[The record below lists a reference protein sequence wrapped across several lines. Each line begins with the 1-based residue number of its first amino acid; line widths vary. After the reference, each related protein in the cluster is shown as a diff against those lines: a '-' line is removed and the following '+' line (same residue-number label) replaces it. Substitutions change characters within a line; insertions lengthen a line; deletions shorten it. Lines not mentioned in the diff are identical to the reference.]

1 MRAKPESVG
10 DHFSRSEIKKVK
22 RYWFYPKTSTFAA
35 VNERGCPIRAEIIP
49 YEPDPDSAGGGIGF
63 QILRCTP
70 FSLWFNSKSIM
81 KKVFFLSF
89 ILLAGLTVKAS
100 VENFDAQVDSLRLE
114 QLNEVVIDGVRAHE
128 NEPFATTNINRGE
141 LESYSKNGR
150 ELPFLFSRTPGVIS
164 WSENGTGIGTT
175 YMRIRGAAD
184 SRINVT
190 LDGVPLNS
198 PEDQCVFWANMN
210 SYASLLGGAQIQ
222 RGLGT
227 STVGDGAFGGSVALT
242 SKLPNPNKSAEL
254 TASYGSFNTL
264 RLGGAFSTGAILN
277 SIIIDGAFN
286 MTQTDGFMHGTKSK
300 AGSYYG
306 GLMWTPGNNVL
317 VRYRNIGNFENTG
330 QAWNGATAGNDD
342 SSLMDGM
349 YLGNTGIKEYKDM
362 YNVGLGQYNS
372 LYEYLDYD
380 ADNWVFVQDADGNY
394 VTHRYQMK
402 DGSYWDRT
410 TDNFWQDHN
419 ILSVAWNVNDA
430 FSTSLTA
437 HYTYGYGYYE
447 EFRYKNKVSKY
458 GLSNSLNED
467 WDPVWTSADGQTTV
481 KKTDFVRKK
490 GLEQHTYGVIWNN
503 IYRKGNLDMHGGIS
517 FQQFKGNHFGRLTY
531 VMDDV
536 LNSYVI
542 ESGKDNYYDSD
553 ATKNDLSA
561 YIKAGYDITG
571 RLHAFTD
578 IQLRNVIYKTD
589 GYNDRYYVNADG
601 TCSKHNL
608 DINHNYLFLNAKAG
622 LTWSMKGHR
631 LHALIATAGRE
642 PERNNFTDNGTYPAP
657 EPEHM
662 FDYEVGYEYGG
673 RIWNAGV
680 NLYYMDYKNQFVQTG
695 MKSDIGENLTTN
707 IKSSYRTG
715 IELTAAVSPLPWLEF
730 EGNAALSENC
740 LNDFDEV
747 IEDWRDKYG
756 DDPVKNADAMQKYGI
771 DGNGDELRT
780 IPHKGKT
787 ALAFSPSVI
796 LNGFVNL
803 RFGNFKAT
811 WHTGYVSRQYLD
823 NSENN
828 DRSLPAY
835 SLSDLS
841 FSYTLPMK
849 KAFNSITIGADF
861 NNVLN
866 ARVATSGWV
875 YSAVDEKDGFT
886 PDNRYYQIGFIP
898 AAPFSAL
905 AHVTLKF

>member
-1 MRAKPESVG
+1 M
-10 DHFSRSEIKKVK
+10 
-22 RYWFYPKTSTFAA
+22 T
-35 VNERGCPIRAEIIP
+35 
-49 YEPDPDSAGGGIGF
+49 
-63 QILRCTP
+63 
-70 FSLWFNSKSIM
+70 
-81 KKVFFLSF
+81 
-89 ILLAGLTVKAS
+89 GLTAKAGNETSGADS
-100 VENFDAQVDSLRLE
+100 VRLM

-128 NEPFATTNINRGE
+128 NEPFATTEIGRQE
-141 LESYSKNGR
+141 LDDYSKSGR
-150 ELPFLFSRTPGVIS
+150 ELPFLFSRTPGVIA

-190 LDGVPLNS
+190 LDGVALNS
-198 PEDQCVFWANMN
+198 PEDQCVFWVNMN
-210 SYASLLGGAQIQ
+210 SYASLLGSAQIQ

-242 SKLPNPNKSAEL
+242 SKLPNPEKSAEL

-264 RLGGAFSTGAILN
+264 RLGGAFSSGTILN
-277 SIIIDGAFN
+277 SLIIDGAFN
-286 MTQTDGFMHGTKSK
+286 MTQTDGFMHGTKGR

-306 GLMWTPGNNVL
+306 GLLWTPSDNIMI
-317 VRYRNIGNFENTG
+317 RYRNIGNFEVTG

-342 SSLMDGM
+342 SSLMDDM
-349 YLGNTGIKEYKDM
+349 YLGPTGIKEYKDM
-362 YNVGLGQYNS
+362 YNAGLGQFNS

-380 ADNWVFVQDADGNY
+380 DNKWCFVQDADGKY

-402 DGSYWDRT
+402 DGSFWDRT

-419 ILSVAWNVNDA
+419 ILSLAWNVSDA

-458 GLSNSLNED
+458 GLSNGLNAD
-467 WDPVWTSADGQTTV
+467 GDPVWSDGTNSV

-503 IYRKGNLDMHGGIS
+503 VYTMDRLDLRSGVS
-517 FQQFKGNHFGRLTY
+517 LQQFKGNHFGYLPY
-531 VMDDV
+531 VRDDALSEYV
-536 LNSYVI
+536 TANSLN
-542 ESGKDNYYDSD
+542 KYYDSD
-553 ATKNDLSA
+553 AVKNDLSA
-561 YIKAGYDITG
+561 YIKAGFNITES
-571 RLHAFTD
+571 LHAFADAQYRHVGYT
-578 IQLRNVIYKTD
+578 TD

-601 TCSKHNL
+601 TTTKHNL
-608 DINHNYLFLNAKAG
+608 DIDKKYNFINAKAG
-622 LTWSMKGHR
+622 LTWIKGGHK
-631 LHALIATAGRE
+631 LHALVATAGRE

-657 EPEHM
+657 NPEFM
-662 FDYEVGYEYGG
+662 IDYEAGYSYSGS
-673 RIWNAGV
+673 IWNAGF
-680 NLYYMDYKNQFVQTG
+680 NLYYMDYKDQFVQTG

-715 IELTAAVSPLPWLEF
+715 IELTAAVQPLKWLSL

-747 IEDWRDKYG
+747 IEDWRDKYAP
-756 DDPVKNADAMQKYGI
+756 DDPKMEQYKQDYHI
-771 DGNGDELRT
+771 DGNGDKLRT

-796 LNGFVNL
+796 LNGFVNFNL
-803 RFGNFKAT
+803 GNFKAT

-823 NSENN
+823 NSQNT

-841 FSYTLPMK
+841 FSYTVPMK
-849 KAFNSITIGADF
+849 KVFKSIVIGADL

-886 PDNRYYQIGFIP
+886 PDSRYYQIGFIP

-905 AHVTLKF
+905 AHLTLKF

>member
-1 MRAKPESVG
+1 
-10 DHFSRSEIKKVK
+10 
-22 RYWFYPKTSTFAA
+22 
-35 VNERGCPIRAEIIP
+35 
-49 YEPDPDSAGGGIGF
+49 
-63 QILRCTP
+63 
-70 FSLWFNSKSIM
+70 M
-81 KKVFFLSF
+81 KKVFFLS
-89 ILLAGLTVKAS
+89 LTLMTGLTAKAGN
-100 VENFDAQVDSLRLE
+100 ETFDADSVRLM

-128 NEPFATTNINRGE
+128 NEPFATTEIGRQE
-141 LESYSKNGR
+141 LDDYSKSGR
-150 ELPFLFSRTPGVIS
+150 ELPFLFSRTPGVIA

-190 LDGVPLNS
+190 LDGVALNS
-198 PEDQCVFWANMN
+198 PEDQCVFWVNMN
-210 SYASLLGGAQIQ
+210 SYASLLGSAQIQ

-242 SKLPNPNKSAEL
+242 SKLPNPEKSAEL

-264 RLGGAFSTGAILN
+264 RLGGAFSTGTILN
-277 SIIIDGAFN
+277 SLIIGGAFN
-286 MTQTDGFMHGTKSK
+286 MTQTDGFMHGTKGR

-306 GLMWTPGNNVL
+306 GLLWTPSDNIMI
-317 VRYRNIGNFENTG
+317 RYRNIGNFEVTG

-342 SSLMDGM
+342 SSLMDDM
-349 YLGNTGIKEYKDM
+349 YLGPTGIKEYKDM
-362 YNVGLGQYNS
+362 YKAGLGQYNS

-380 ADNWVFVQDADGNY
+380 DDNWCFVQDADGKY

-402 DGSYWDRT
+402 DGSFWDRT

-419 ILSVAWNVNDA
+419 ILSLAWNVSDA

-458 GLSNSLNED
+458 GLSNGLNAD
-467 WDPVWTSADGQTTV
+467 GDPVWSDGTNSV

-503 IYRKGNLDMHGGIS
+503 VYTMDRLDLRSGVS
-517 FQQFKGNHFGRLTY
+517 LQQFKGNHFGYLPY
-531 VMDDV
+531 VRDDALSEYV
-536 LNSYVI
+536 TANGLN
-542 ESGKDNYYDSD
+542 KYYDSD
-553 ATKNDLSA
+553 AVKNDLSA
-561 YIKAGYDITG
+561 YIKAGFDITES
-571 RLHAFTD
+571 LHAFADAQYRHVGYT
-578 IQLRNVIYKTD
+578 TD

-601 TCSKHNL
+601 TTTKHNL
-608 DINHNYLFLNAKAG
+608 DIDKKYNFINAKAG
-622 LTWSMKGHR
+622 LTWIKGGHK
-631 LHALIATAGRE
+631 LHALVATAGRE

-657 EPEHM
+657 NPEFM
-662 FDYEVGYEYGG
+662 IDYEAGYSYSGS
-673 RIWNAGV
+673 IWNAGF
-680 NLYYMDYKNQFVQTG
+680 NLYYMDYKDQFVQTG

-715 IELTAAVSPLPWLEF
+715 IELTAAVQPLKWLSL

-747 IEDWRDKYG
+747 IEDWRDKYAP
-756 DDPVKNADAMQKYGI
+756 DDPKMEQYKQDYHI
-771 DGNGDELRT
+771 DGNGDKLRT

-796 LNGFVNL
+796 LNGFVN
-803 RFGNFKAT
+803 FNMGNFKAT

-823 NSENN
+823 NSQNT

-841 FSYTLPMK
+841 FSYTVPMK
-849 KAFNSITIGADF
+849 KVFKSIVIGADL

-886 PDNRYYQIGFIP
+886 PDSRYYQIGFIP

-905 AHVTLKF
+905 AHLTLKF

>member
-1 MRAKPESVG
+1 
-10 DHFSRSEIKKVK
+10 
-22 RYWFYPKTSTFAA
+22 
-35 VNERGCPIRAEIIP
+35 
-49 YEPDPDSAGGGIGF
+49 
-63 QILRCTP
+63 
-70 FSLWFNSKSIM
+70 M
-81 KKVFFLSF
+81 KKVFFLSLTL
-89 ILLAGLTVKAS
+89 ITSLAVKAGNETSGADS
-100 VENFDAQVDSLRLE
+100 VRLM

-128 NEPFATTNINRGE
+128 NEPFATTEIGRQE
-141 LESYSKNGR
+141 LDDYSKSGR
-150 ELPFLFSRTPGVIS
+150 ELPFLFSRTPGVIA

-190 LDGVPLNS
+190 LDGVALNS
-198 PEDQCVFWANMN
+198 PEDQCVFWVNMN
-210 SYASLLGGAQIQ
+210 SYASLLGSAQIQ

-242 SKLPNPNKSAEL
+242 SKLPNPEKSAEL

-264 RLGGAFSTGAILN
+264 RLGGTFSTGTILN
-277 SIIIDGAFN
+277 SLIIDGAFN
-286 MTQTDGFMHGTKSK
+286 MTRTDGFMHGTKGQ

-306 GLMWTPGNNVL
+306 GLLWTPSDNIMI
-317 VRYRNIGNFENTG
+317 RYRNIGNFEVTG

-342 SSLMDGM
+342 SSLMDDM
-349 YLGNTGIKEYKDM
+349 YLGPTGIKEYKDM
-362 YNVGLGQYNS
+362 YNAGLGQFNS

-380 ADNWVFVQDADGNY
+380 DDNWCFVQDADGKY

-402 DGSYWDRT
+402 DGSFWDRT

-419 ILSVAWNVNDA
+419 ILSMAWNVSDA

-458 GLSNSLNED
+458 GLSNGLNAEG
-467 WDPVWTSADGQTTV
+467 DPVWSDGTNSV

-503 IYRKGNLDMHGGIS
+503 VYTMDRLDLRSGVS
-517 FQQFKGNHFGRLTY
+517 LQQFKGNHFGYLPYIKDDALNDY
-531 VMDDV
+531 VTANG
-536 LNSYVI
+536 LN
-542 ESGKDNYYDSD
+542 KYYDSD

-561 YIKAGYDITG
+561 YIKAGFDITEG
-571 RLHAFTD
+571 LHAFAD
-578 IQLRNVIYKTD
+578 AQYRHVGYKTD

-601 TCSKHNL
+601 TTSKHNL
-608 DINHNYLFLNAKAG
+608 DIDKKYNFINAKAG
-622 LTWSMKGHR
+622 LTWTNGGHK
-631 LHALIATAGRE
+631 LHALVATAGRE

-657 EPEHM
+657 NPEYM
-662 FDYEVGYEYGG
+662 IDYEAGYSYAGS
-673 RIWNAGV
+673 IWNAGF
-680 NLYYMDYKNQFVQTG
+680 NLYYMDYKDQFVQTG
-695 MKSDIGENLTTN
+695 AVSDIGEALTTN

-715 IELTAAVSPLPWLEF
+715 IELTAAVQPLKWLSL
-730 EGNAALSENC
+730 EGNAALSENS

-747 IEDWRDKYG
+747 IEDWRDKYAA
-756 DDPVKNADAMQKYGI
+756 DDPKLEQYKQDYHI
-771 DGNGDELRT
+771 DGNGDKLRT

-787 ALAFSPSVI
+787 PLAFSPSVI
-796 LNGFVNL
+796 LNGFVNFN
-803 RFGNFKAT
+803 FGNFKAT

-823 NSENN
+823 NTGNN

-841 FSYTLPMK
+841 FSYTVPMK
-849 KAFNSITIGADF
+849 KVFKSIVIGADL

-886 PDNRYYQIGFIP
+886 PDKRYYQIGFIP

-905 AHVTLKF
+905 AHITLKF

>member
-1 MRAKPESVG
+1 
-10 DHFSRSEIKKVK
+10 
-22 RYWFYPKTSTFAA
+22 
-35 VNERGCPIRAEIIP
+35 
-49 YEPDPDSAGGGIGF
+49 
-63 QILRCTP
+63 
-70 FSLWFNSKSIM
+70 M
-81 KKVFFLSF
+81 KKVFFLSLT
-89 ILLAGLTVKAS
+89 LLTSLAAKAGN
-100 VENFDAQVDSLRLE
+100 ENFDADTLRLK

-128 NEPFATTNINRGE
+128 NEPFATTEISRQE
-141 LESYSKNGR
+141 LDSYSKSGR
-150 ELPFLFSRTPGVIS
+150 ELPFLFSRTPGVIA

-190 LDGVPLNS
+190 LDGVALNS

-210 SYASLLGGAQIQ
+210 SYASLLGSAQIQ

-227 STVGDGAFGGSVALT
+227 SSVGDGAFGGSVALT
-242 SKLPNPNKSAEL
+242 SKLPNPEPSAEV

-264 RLGGAFSTGAILN
+264 RLGGSFSTGEILN
-277 SIIIDGAFN
+277 SLIFDAAFN
-286 MTQTDGFMHGTKSK
+286 MTKTDGFMHGTKGQ
-300 AGSYYG
+300 AGSYYA
-306 GLMWTPGNNVL
+306 GLLWTPNDNL
-317 VRYRNIGNFENTG
+317 MIRYRNIGNFENTG

-342 SSLMDGM
+342 SSLMDSM

-380 ADNWVFVQDADGNY
+380 DVNWCFVQDADGKY

-419 ILSVAWNVNDA
+419 ILSLAWNVNDA

-458 GLSNSLNED
+458 GLANGLNAD
-467 WDPVWTSADGQTTV
+467 GDPVWSDGTNSV

-503 IYRKGNLDMHGGIS
+503 VYNVDRLDLRSGVS
-517 FQQFKGNHFGRLTY
+517 LQQFKGNHFGRLPYIKDDALREY
-531 VMDDV
+531 VYS
-536 LNSYVI
+536 N
-542 ESGKDNYYDSD
+542 GKDTYYDSD

-561 YIKAGYDITG
+561 YVKAGYDILES
-571 RLHAFTD
+571 LHAFAD
-578 IQLRNVIYKTD
+578 MQFRHVDYKTD
-589 GYNDRYYVNADG
+589 GYNDKYTVDNAG
-601 TCSKHNL
+601 NSKKHML
-608 DINHNYLFLNAKAG
+608 DIDKKYNFLNAKAG
-622 LTWSMKGHR
+622 LTWNVDGHR
-631 LHALIATAGRE
+631 LHALVATAARE

-657 EPEHM
+657 NPERM
-662 FDYEVGYEYGG
+662 IDYEAGYSFTGN
-673 RIWNAGV
+673 IWNAGV
-680 NLYYMDYKNQFVQTG
+680 NFYYMDYKDQFVQTG
-695 MKSDIGENLTTN
+695 AVSDIGEALTTN

-715 IELTAAVSPLPWLEF
+715 IELTGAVQPLKWLSL

-747 IEDWRDKYG
+747 IEDWRDKFSM
-756 DDPVKNADAMQKYGI
+756 DDPKREQAMQDYHI
-771 DGNGDELRT
+771 DGNGDKLRT

-787 ALAFSPSVI
+787 PLAFSPSVI
-796 LNGFVNL
+796 LNGFVNFNL
-803 RFGNFKAT
+803 GNFKAT

-823 NSENN
+823 NTGNN

-841 FSYTLPMK
+841 FSYTVPMK
-849 KAFNSITIGADF
+849 KALKSIVIGADF

-886 PDNRYYQIGFIP
+886 PDHRYYQIGFIP

-905 AHVTLKF
+905 AHLTLKF

>member
-1 MRAKPESVG
+1 
-10 DHFSRSEIKKVK
+10 
-22 RYWFYPKTSTFAA
+22 
-35 VNERGCPIRAEIIP
+35 
-49 YEPDPDSAGGGIGF
+49 
-63 QILRCTP
+63 
-70 FSLWFNSKSIM
+70 M
-81 KKVFFLSF
+81 KKVFFLSLTL
-89 ILLAGLTVKAS
+89 ITSLAVKAGN
-100 VENFDAQVDSLRLE
+100 ETFEADSLRLR

-128 NEPFATTNINRGE
+128 NEPFATTEISRQE
-141 LESYSKNGR
+141 LDDYSKSGR
-150 ELPFLFSRTPGVIS
+150 ELPFLFSRTPGVIA

-190 LDGVPLNS
+190 LDGVALNS

-210 SYASLLGGAQIQ
+210 SYASLLGSAQIQ

-242 SKLPNPNKSAEL
+242 SKLPNPEKSAEL

-264 RLGGAFSTGAILN
+264 RLGGAFSSGTILN
-277 SIIIDGAFN
+277 SLIIDGAFN
-286 MTQTDGFMHGTKSK
+286 MTQTDGFMHGTKGR

-306 GLMWTPGNNVL
+306 GLLWTPSDNIMI
-317 VRYRNIGNFENTG
+317 RYRNIGNFEVTG

-342 SSLMDGM
+342 SSLMDDM
-349 YLGNTGIKEYKDM
+349 YLGPTGIKEYKDM
-362 YNVGLGQYNS
+362 YNAGLGQFNS

-380 ADNWVFVQDADGNY
+380 DDNWCFVQDADGKY

-402 DGSYWDRT
+402 DGSFWDRT

-419 ILSVAWNVNDA
+419 ILSMAWNVSDA

-458 GLSNSLNED
+458 GLSNGLNAEG
-467 WDPVWTSADGQTTV
+467 DPVWSDGTNSV

-503 IYRKGNLDMHGGIS
+503 VYTMDRLDLRSGVS
-517 FQQFKGNHFGRLTY
+517 LQQFKGNHFGYLPYIKDDALNEY
-531 VMDDV
+531 VTANG
-536 LNSYVI
+536 LN
-542 ESGKDNYYDSD
+542 KYYDSD
-553 ATKNDLSA
+553 AVKNDLSA
-561 YIKAGYDITG
+561 YIKAGFDITES
-571 RLHAFTD
+571 LHAFADAQYRHVGYT
-578 IQLRNVIYKTD
+578 TD

-601 TCSKHNL
+601 TTSKHNL
-608 DINHNYLFLNAKAG
+608 DIDKKYNFINAKAG
-622 LTWSMKGHR
+622 LTWIKGGHK
-631 LHALIATAGRE
+631 LHALVATAGRE

-657 EPEHM
+657 NPEFM
-662 FDYEVGYEYGG
+662 IDYEAGYSYSGS
-673 RIWNAGV
+673 IWNAGF
-680 NLYYMDYKNQFVQTG
+680 NLYYMDYKDQFVQTG

-715 IELTAAVSPLPWLEF
+715 IELTAAVQPLKWLSL

-747 IEDWRDKYG
+747 IEDWRDKYAP
-756 DDPVKNADAMQKYGI
+756 DDPKMEQYKQDYHI
-771 DGNGDELRT
+771 DGNGDKLRT

-796 LNGFVNL
+796 LNGFVNFNL
-803 RFGNFKAT
+803 GNFKAT

-823 NSENN
+823 NSQNT

-841 FSYTLPMK
+841 FSYTVPMK
-849 KAFNSITIGADF
+849 KVFKSIVIGADL

-886 PDNRYYQIGFIP
+886 PDKRYYQIGFIP

-905 AHVTLKF
+905 AHITLKF

>member
-1 MRAKPESVG
+1 M
-10 DHFSRSEIKKVK
+10 
-22 RYWFYPKTSTFAA
+22 TS
-35 VNERGCPIRAEIIP
+35 
-49 YEPDPDSAGGGIGF
+49 
-63 QILRCTP
+63 
-70 FSLWFNSKSIM
+70 
-81 KKVFFLSF
+81 
-89 ILLAGLTVKAS
+89 LAVKAGN
-100 VENFDAQVDSLRLE
+100 ETFDADSVRLK

-128 NEPFATTNINRGE
+128 NEPFATTEIGRQE
-141 LESYSKNGR
+141 LDDYSKSGR
-150 ELPFLFSRTPGVIS
+150 ELPFLFSRTPGVIA

-190 LDGVPLNS
+190 LDGVALNS

-210 SYASLLGGAQIQ
+210 SYASLLGSAQIQ

-242 SKLPNPNKSAEL
+242 SKLPNPEKSAEL

-264 RLGGAFSTGAILN
+264 RLGGAFSTGTILN
-277 SIIIDGAFN
+277 SLIIDGAFN
-286 MTQTDGFMHGTKSK
+286 MTQTDGFMHGTKGQ

-306 GLMWTPGNNVL
+306 GLLWTPSDNIMI
-317 VRYRNIGNFENTG
+317 RYRNIGNFENTG

-349 YLGNTGIKEYKDM
+349 YLGDTGIKEYKDM
-362 YNVGLGQYNS
+362 YNAGLGQFNS

-380 ADNWVFVQDADGNY
+380 DDNWCFVQDADGKY

-402 DGSYWDRT
+402 DGSFWDRT

-419 ILSVAWNVNDA
+419 ILSMAWNVSDA

-458 GLSNSLNED
+458 GLSNGLNAD
-467 WDPVWTSADGQTTV
+467 GDPVWSDGTNTV

-490 GLEQHTYGVIWNN
+490 GLEQHTYGIIWNN
-503 IYRKGNLDMHGGIS
+503 VYTMDRLDLRSGVS
-517 FQQFKGNHFGRLTY
+517 LQQFKGNHFGYLPYIKDDALNEY
-531 VMDDV
+531 VTANG
-536 LNSYVI
+536 LN
-542 ESGKDNYYDSD
+542 KYYDSD
-553 ATKNDLSA
+553 AVKNDLSA
-561 YIKAGYDITG
+561 YIKAGFNITES
-571 RLHAFTD
+571 LHAFADAQYRHVGYT
-578 IQLRNVIYKTD
+578 TD

-601 TCSKHNL
+601 TTSKHNL
-608 DINHNYLFLNAKAG
+608 DIDKKYNFINAKAG
-622 LTWSMKGHR
+622 LTWTKGGHKI
-631 LHALIATAGRE
+631 HALAATAGRE

-657 EPEHM
+657 DPEYM
-662 FDYEVGYEYGG
+662 IDYEAGYSYSGN
-673 RIWNAGV
+673 IWNAGF
-680 NLYYMDYKNQFVQTG
+680 NLYYMDYKDQFVQTG
-695 MKSDIGENLTTN
+695 AVSDIGEALTTN

-715 IELTAAVSPLPWLEF
+715 IELTAAVQPLKWLSL

-747 IEDWRDKYG
+747 IEDWRDKYAA
-756 DDPVKNADAMQKYGI
+756 DDPKMEQYKQDYHI
-771 DGNGDELRT
+771 DGNGDKLRT

-796 LNGFVNL
+796 LNGFVNFNL
-803 RFGNFKAT
+803 GNFKAT

-823 NSENN
+823 NSQNT

-841 FSYTLPMK
+841 FSYTVPMK
-849 KAFNSITIGADF
+849 KVFKSIVIGADL

-898 AAPFSAL
+898 AAPFQAL
-905 AHVTLKF
+905 AHLTLKF

>member
-1 MRAKPESVG
+1 
-10 DHFSRSEIKKVK
+10 
-22 RYWFYPKTSTFAA
+22 
-35 VNERGCPIRAEIIP
+35 
-49 YEPDPDSAGGGIGF
+49 
-63 QILRCTP
+63 
-70 FSLWFNSKSIM
+70 M
-81 KKVFFLSF
+81 KKVFFLS
-89 ILLAGLTVKAS
+89 LTLMTGLTAKAS
-100 VENFDAQVDSLRLE
+100 IETLDSFTDSLHLK
-114 QLNEVVIDGVRAHE
+114 QLNEVIIQGVRTHQ
-128 NEPFATTNINRGE
+128 NEPFATTEIGRQE
-141 LESYSKNGR
+141 LDQYSKSGR
-150 ELPFLFSRTPGVIS
+150 ELPFLFSRTPGVIA

-190 LDGVPLNS
+190 LDGVALNS
-198 PEDQCVFWANMN
+198 PEDQCVFWVNMN
-210 SYASLLGGAQIQ
+210 SYASLLGSAQIQ
-222 RGLGT
+222 RGLST
-227 STVGDGAFGGSVALT
+227 STVGDGAFGGSIALT
-242 SKLPNPNKSAEL
+242 SKLPNSKKSVEL
-254 TASYGSFNTL
+254 TASLGSFNTM
-264 RLGGAFSTGAILN
+264 RLGGAFSTGTLMN
-277 SIIIDGAFN
+277 SLIVDGAFH
-286 MTQTDGFMHGTKSK
+286 MTQTDGFMHGTKGK

-306 GLMWTPGNNVL
+306 GLLWTPRSYIMI
-317 VRYRNIGNFENTG
+317 RYRNIGNFENTG

-362 YNVGLGQYNS
+362 YDKGLGQFNS

-380 ADNWVFVQDADGNY
+380 DDNWCFVKDADGNY

-419 ILSVAWNVNDA
+419 ILSLAWNVSNA

-458 GLSNSLNED
+458 GLSNGLNAD
-467 WDPVWTSADGQTTV
+467 GDPVWSDGTNTV

-503 IYRKGNLDMHGGIS
+503 VYIMDRLDLRSGVS
-517 FQQFKGNHFGRLTY
+517 LQQFKGNHFGYLPYIKDDALNEY
-531 VMDDV
+531 VTANG
-536 LNSYVI
+536 LN
-542 ESGKDNYYDSD
+542 KYYDSN
-553 ATKNDLSA
+553 AVKNDLSA
-561 YIKAGYDITG
+561 YIKAGFDITES
-571 RLHAFTD
+571 LHAFADAQYRHVGYT
-578 IQLRNVIYKTD
+578 TD
-589 GYNDRYYVNADG
+589 GYNDRYYVKDNG
-601 TCSKHNL
+601 RTKKHNL
-608 DINHNYLFLNAKAG
+608 DIDKKYNFINAKAG
-622 LTWSMKGHR
+622 LTWIKGGHKI
-631 LHALIATAGRE
+631 HALAATAGRE

-657 EPEHM
+657 TPEYM
-662 FDYEVGYEYGG
+662 IDYEAGYSYSGN
-673 RIWNAGV
+673 IWNAGF
-680 NLYYMDYKNQFVQTG
+680 NLYYMDYRDQFVQTG
-695 MKSDIGENLTTN
+695 AVSDIGEALTTN

-715 IELTAAVSPLPWLEF
+715 IELTAAVQPLKWLSL

-747 IEDWRDKYG
+747 IEDWRDQYAA
-756 DDPVKNADAMQKYGI
+756 DDPKLEQYKQDYHI
-771 DGNGDELRT
+771 DGNGDKLRT

-787 ALAFSPSVI
+787 ALAYSPQVI
-796 LNGFVNL
+796 LNGFVNFK
-803 RFGNFKAT
+803 FGSFIAT

-823 NSENN
+823 NSQNN

-841 FSYTLPMK
+841 FSYTIPMK
-849 KAFNSITIGADF
+849 KAFNSIVIGADF

-866 ARVATSGWV
+866 SRVATSGWV

-905 AHVTLKF
+905 GHITFKF

>member
-1 MRAKPESVG
+1 
-10 DHFSRSEIKKVK
+10 
-22 RYWFYPKTSTFAA
+22 
-35 VNERGCPIRAEIIP
+35 
-49 YEPDPDSAGGGIGF
+49 
-63 QILRCTP
+63 
-70 FSLWFNSKSIM
+70 M
-81 KKVFFLSF
+81 KKVFFLSLTL
-89 ILLAGLTVKAS
+89 ITSLAVKAGN
-100 VENFDAQVDSLRLE
+100 ETFDADSVRLKH
-114 QLNEVVIDGVRAHE
+114 LNEVVIDGVRAHE
-128 NEPFATTNINRGE
+128 NEPFATTEIGRQE
-141 LESYSKNGR
+141 LDDYSKSGR
-150 ELPFLFSRTPGVIS
+150 ELPFLFSRTPGVIA

-190 LDGVPLNS
+190 LDGVALNS

-210 SYASLLGGAQIQ
+210 SYASLLGSAQIQ

-242 SKLPNPNKSAEL
+242 SKLPNPEKSAEL

-264 RLGGAFSTGAILN
+264 RLGGTFSTGTIL
-277 SIIIDGAFN
+277 SSLIIDGAFN
-286 MTQTDGFMHGTKSK
+286 MTQTDGFMHGTKGK

-306 GLMWTPGNNVL
+306 GLLWTPSDNIMI
-317 VRYRNIGNFENTG
+317 RYRNIGNFENTG
-330 QAWNGATAGNDD
+330 QAWNGTTAGNDD

-349 YLGNTGIKEYKDM
+349 YLGDTGIKEYKDM
-362 YNVGLGQYNS
+362 YNAGLGQFNS

-380 ADNWVFVQDADGNY
+380 DDNWCFVQDADGKY

-402 DGSYWDRT
+402 DGSFWDRT

-419 ILSVAWNVNDA
+419 ILSMAWNVSDA

-458 GLSNSLNED
+458 GLSNGLNAD
-467 WDPVWTSADGQTTV
+467 GDPVWSDGTNTV

-503 IYRKGNLDMHGGIS
+503 VYTMDRLDLRSGVS
-517 FQQFKGNHFGRLTY
+517 LQQFKGNHFGYLPYIKDDALNEY
-531 VMDDV
+531 VTANG
-536 LNSYVI
+536 LN
-542 ESGKDNYYDSD
+542 KYYDSD

-561 YIKAGYDITG
+561 YIKAGFDITES
-571 RLHAFTD
+571 LHAFADAQYRHVGYT
-578 IQLRNVIYKTD
+578 TD

-601 TCSKHNL
+601 TTTKHNL
-608 DINHNYLFLNAKAG
+608 DIDKKYNFINAKAG
-622 LTWSMKGHR
+622 LTWIKGGHKI
-631 LHALIATAGRE
+631 HALAATAGRE

-657 EPEHM
+657 NPEYM
-662 FDYEVGYEYGG
+662 IDYEAGYSYSGS
-673 RIWNAGV
+673 IWNAGF
-680 NLYYMDYKNQFVQTG
+680 NLYYMDYKDQFVQTG
-695 MKSDIGENLTTN
+695 AVSDIGEALTTN

-715 IELTAAVSPLPWLEF
+715 IELTAAVQPLKWLSL

-747 IEDWRDKYG
+747 IEDWRDKYAP
-756 DDPVKNADAMQKYGI
+756 DDPSMDQYKQDYHI
-771 DGNGDELRT
+771 DGNGDKLRT

-803 RFGNFKAT
+803 NFGNFKAT

-823 NSENN
+823 NSQNT

-841 FSYTLPMK
+841 FSYTVPMK
-849 KAFNSITIGADF
+849 KVFKSIVIGADL

-886 PDNRYYQIGFIP
+886 PDSRYYQIGFIP
-898 AAPFSAL
+898 TAPFSAL
-905 AHVTLKF
+905 AHITLKF

>member
-1 MRAKPESVG
+1 
-10 DHFSRSEIKKVK
+10 
-22 RYWFYPKTSTFAA
+22 
-35 VNERGCPIRAEIIP
+35 
-49 YEPDPDSAGGGIGF
+49 
-63 QILRCTP
+63 
-70 FSLWFNSKSIM
+70 M
-81 KKVFFLSF
+81 KKVFFLS
-89 ILLAGLTVKAS
+89 LTLMTSLAVKAGN
-100 VENFDAQVDSLRLE
+100 ETFDADSVRLK

-128 NEPFATTNINRGE
+128 NEPFATTEIGRQE
-141 LESYSKNGR
+141 LDDYSKSGR
-150 ELPFLFSRTPGVIS
+150 ELPFLFSRTPGVIA

-190 LDGVPLNS
+190 LDGVALNS

-210 SYASLLGGAQIQ
+210 SYASLLGSAQIQ

-242 SKLPNPNKSAEL
+242 SKLPNPEKSAEL

-264 RLGGAFSTGAILN
+264 RLGGAFSTGTILN
-277 SIIIDGAFN
+277 SLIIDGAFN
-286 MTQTDGFMHGTKSK
+286 MTQTDGFMHGTKGQ

-306 GLMWTPGNNVL
+306 GLLWTPSDNIMI
-317 VRYRNIGNFENTG
+317 RYRNIGNFENTG

-349 YLGNTGIKEYKDM
+349 YLGDTGIKEYKDM
-362 YNVGLGQYNS
+362 YNAGLGQFNS

-380 ADNWVFVQDADGNY
+380 DDNWCFVQDADGKY

-419 ILSVAWNVNDA
+419 ILSMAWNVSDA

-458 GLSNSLNED
+458 GLSNGLNAD
-467 WDPVWTSADGQTTV
+467 GDPVWSDGTNTV

-503 IYRKGNLDMHGGIS
+503 VYTMDRLDLRSGVS
-517 FQQFKGNHFGRLTY
+517 LQQFKGNHFGYLPYIKDDALNEY
-531 VMDDV
+531 VTANG
-536 LNSYVI
+536 L
-542 ESGKDNYYDSD
+542 KKYYDSD

-561 YIKAGYDITG
+561 YIKAGFDITES
-571 RLHAFTD
+571 LHAFADAQYRHVGYT
-578 IQLRNVIYKTD
+578 TD

-601 TCSKHNL
+601 TTSKHNL
-608 DINHNYLFLNAKAG
+608 DIDKKYNFINAKAG
-622 LTWSMKGHR
+622 LTWIKGGHKI
-631 LHALIATAGRE
+631 HALAATAGRE

-657 EPEHM
+657 NPEYM
-662 FDYEVGYEYGG
+662 IDYEAGYGYSGS
-673 RIWNAGV
+673 IWNAGF
-680 NLYYMDYKNQFVQTG
+680 NLYYMDYKDQFVQTG
-695 MKSDIGENLTTN
+695 AVSDIGEPLTTN

-715 IELTAAVSPLPWLEF
+715 IELTAAVQPLKWLSL

-747 IEDWRDKYG
+747 IEDWRDKYAP
-756 DDPVKNADAMQKYGI
+756 DDASMDQYKQDYHI
-771 DGNGDELRT
+771 DGNGDKLRT

-796 LNGFVNL
+796 LNGFVNFNL
-803 RFGNFKAT
+803 GNFKAT

-823 NSENN
+823 NSQNT

-841 FSYTLPMK
+841 FSYTVPMK
-849 KAFNSITIGADF
+849 KVFKSIVIGADL

-898 AAPFSAL
+898 AAPFQAL
-905 AHVTLKF
+905 AHLTLKF

>member
-1 MRAKPESVG
+1 
-10 DHFSRSEIKKVK
+10 
-22 RYWFYPKTSTFAA
+22 
-35 VNERGCPIRAEIIP
+35 
-49 YEPDPDSAGGGIGF
+49 
-63 QILRCTP
+63 
-70 FSLWFNSKSIM
+70 M
-81 KKVFFLSF
+81 KKVFFLSLTL
-89 ILLAGLTVKAS
+89 ITSLAVKAGN
-100 VENFDAQVDSLRLE
+100 ETFDADSVRLK

-128 NEPFATTNINRGE
+128 NEPFATTEIGRQE
-141 LESYSKNGR
+141 LDDYSKSGR
-150 ELPFLFSRTPGVIS
+150 ELPFLFSRTPGVIA

-190 LDGVPLNS
+190 LDGVALNS

-210 SYASLLGGAQIQ
+210 SYASLLGSAQIQ

-242 SKLPNPNKSAEL
+242 SKLPNPEKSAEL

-264 RLGGAFSTGAILN
+264 RLGGAFSTGTILN
-277 SIIIDGAFN
+277 SLIIDGAFN
-286 MTQTDGFMHGTKSK
+286 MTQTDGFMHGTKGR

-306 GLMWTPGNNVL
+306 GLLWTPSDNIMI
-317 VRYRNIGNFENTG
+317 RYRNIGNFEVTG

-342 SSLMDGM
+342 SSLMDDM
-349 YLGNTGIKEYKDM
+349 YLGPTGIKEYKDM
-362 YNVGLGQYNS
+362 YKAGLGQYNS

-380 ADNWVFVQDADGNY
+380 DVNWCFVQDADGKY

-402 DGSYWDRT
+402 DGSFWDRT

-419 ILSVAWNVNDA
+419 ILSLAWNVSDE

-458 GLSNSLNED
+458 GLSNGLNAEG
-467 WDPVWTSADGQTTV
+467 DPVWSDGTNSV

-503 IYRKGNLDMHGGIS
+503 VYTMDRLDLRSGVS
-517 FQQFKGNHFGRLTY
+517 LQQFKGNHFGYLPY
-531 VMDDV
+531 VRDDALSEYV
-536 LNSYVI
+536 TANGLN
-542 ESGKDNYYDSD
+542 KYYDSD
-553 ATKNDLSA
+553 AVKNDLSA
-561 YIKAGYDITG
+561 YIKAGFNITES
-571 RLHAFTD
+571 LHAFADAQYRHVGYT
-578 IQLRNVIYKTD
+578 TD

-601 TCSKHNL
+601 TTTKHNL
-608 DINHNYLFLNAKAG
+608 DIDKKYNFINAKAG
-622 LTWSMKGHR
+622 LTWIKGGHK
-631 LHALIATAGRE
+631 LHALVATAGRE

-657 EPEHM
+657 NPEFM
-662 FDYEVGYEYGG
+662 IDYEAGYSYSGS
-673 RIWNAGV
+673 IWNAGF
-680 NLYYMDYKNQFVQTG
+680 NLYYMDYKDQFVQTG

-715 IELTAAVSPLPWLEF
+715 IELTAAVQPLKWLSL

-747 IEDWRDKYG
+747 IEDWRDKYAP
-756 DDPVKNADAMQKYGI
+756 DDPKMEQYKQDYHI
-771 DGNGDELRT
+771 DGNGDKLRT

-796 LNGFVNL
+796 LNGFVNFNL
-803 RFGNFKAT
+803 GNFKAT

-823 NSENN
+823 NSQNT

-841 FSYTLPMK
+841 FSYTVPMK
-849 KAFNSITIGADF
+849 KVFKSIVIGADL

-875 YSAVDEKDGFT
+875 YSAVDEKDYFT
-886 PDNRYYQIGFIP
+886 PDSRYYQIGFIP

-905 AHVTLKF
+905 AHLTLKF

>member
-1 MRAKPESVG
+1 
-10 DHFSRSEIKKVK
+10 
-22 RYWFYPKTSTFAA
+22 
-35 VNERGCPIRAEIIP
+35 
-49 YEPDPDSAGGGIGF
+49 
-63 QILRCTP
+63 
-70 FSLWFNSKSIM
+70 M
-81 KKVFFLSF
+81 KKVFFLS
-89 ILLAGLTVKAS
+89 LTLMTSLATKAGN
-100 VENFDAQVDSLRLE
+100 ETFEADSLRLR

-128 NEPFATTNINRGE
+128 NEPFATTDISRQE
-141 LESYSKNGR
+141 LDSYSKSGR
-150 ELPFLFSRTPGVIS
+150 ELPFLFSRTPGVIA

-190 LDGVPLNS
+190 LDGVALNS

-210 SYASLLGGAQIQ
+210 SYASILGSAQIQ

-242 SKLPNPNKSAEL
+242 SKLPNPEKSAEL

-264 RLGGAFSTGAILN
+264 RLGGTFSTGTILN
-277 SIIIDGAFN
+277 SLIIDGAYN
-286 MTQTDGFMHGTKSK
+286 ITRTDGFMHGTKGQ

-306 GLMWTPGNNVL
+306 GLLWTPSDNIMI
-317 VRYRNIGNFENTG
+317 RYRNIGNFEVTG

-342 SSLMDGM
+342 SSLMDDM
-349 YLGNTGIKEYKDM
+349 YLGPTGIKEYKDM
-362 YNVGLGQYNS
+362 YKAGLGQYNS

-380 ADNWVFVQDADGNY
+380 DANWCFVQDADGKY

-402 DGSYWDRT
+402 DGSFWDRT

-419 ILSVAWNVNDA
+419 ILSLAWNVSDA

-458 GLSNSLNED
+458 GLANGLNAD
-467 WDPVWTSADGQTTV
+467 GDPVWSDGTNSV

-503 IYRKGNLDMHGGIS
+503 VYTMDRLDLRSGVS
-517 FQQFKGNHFGRLTY
+517 LQQFKGNHFGYLPYIKDDALNDY
-531 VMDDV
+531 VTANG
-536 LNSYVI
+536 LN
-542 ESGKDNYYDSD
+542 KYYDSD

-561 YIKAGYDITG
+561 YIKAGFDITES
-571 RLHAFTD
+571 LHAFAD
-578 IQLRNVIYKTD
+578 MQFRHVGYKTD
-589 GYNDRYYVNADG
+589 GYNDKYTVDNSG
-601 TCSKHNL
+601 NSQKHIL
-608 DINHNYLFLNAKAG
+608 DIDKKYNFLNAKAG
-622 LTWSMKGHR
+622 LTWSTGGHR
-631 LHALIATAGRE
+631 LHALVATAARE

-657 EPEHM
+657 NPERM
-662 FDYEVGYEYGG
+662 IDYEAGYSFTGS
-673 RIWNAGV
+673 IWNAGV
-680 NLYYMDYKNQFVQTG
+680 NFYYMDYKDQFVQTG
-695 MKSDIGENLTTN
+695 AVSDIGEALTTN
-707 IKSSYRTG
+707 IKKSYRTG
-715 IELTAAVSPLPWLEF
+715 IELTGAVQPLKWLSL

-747 IEDWRDKYG
+747 IEDWRDKYSPN
-756 DDPVKNADAMQKYGI
+756 DPSIEQYKQDYHI
-771 DGNGDELRT
+771 DGNGDKLRT

-787 ALAFSPSVI
+787 PLAFSPSVI
-796 LNGFVNL
+796 LNGFVNFN
-803 RFGNFKAT
+803 FGNFKAT

-823 NSENN
+823 NTGNN

-841 FSYTLPMK
+841 FSYTVPMK
-849 KAFNSITIGADF
+849 TVFKSIVIGADL

-886 PDNRYYQIGFIP
+886 PDKRYYQIGFIP

-905 AHVTLKF
+905 AHITLKF

>member
-1 MRAKPESVG
+1 
-10 DHFSRSEIKKVK
+10 
-22 RYWFYPKTSTFAA
+22 
-35 VNERGCPIRAEIIP
+35 
-49 YEPDPDSAGGGIGF
+49 
-63 QILRCTP
+63 
-70 FSLWFNSKSIM
+70 M
-81 KKVFFLSF
+81 KKVFFLS
-89 ILLAGLTVKAS
+89 LTLMTGLTAKAS
-100 VENFDAQVDSLRLE
+100 VENLVSDADSLRLE

-128 NEPFATTNINRGE
+128 NEPFATTEIGRQE
-141 LESYSKNGR
+141 LDDYSKSGR

-190 LDGVPLNS
+190 LDGVALNS

-210 SYASLLGGAQIQ
+210 SYASLLGSAQIQ

-227 STVGDGAFGGSVALT
+227 SSVGDGAFGGSVALT
-242 SKLPNPNKSAEL
+242 SKLPNPEKSAEI

-264 RLGGAFSTGAILN
+264 RLGGSFSTGTILN
-277 SIIIDGAFN
+277 SIIIDGAYH
-286 MTQTDGFMHGTKSK
+286 MTQTDGFMHGTKGK
-300 AGSYYG
+300 AGSYYA
-306 GLMWTPGNNVL
+306 GLLWTPNDNMMI
-317 VRYRNIGNFENTG
+317 RYRNIGNFEETG

-349 YLGNTGIKEYKDM
+349 YLGDTGIKEYKDM
-362 YNVGLGQYNS
+362 YNAGLGQYNS

-380 ADNWVFVQDADGNY
+380 DENWCFVQDADGKY

-402 DGSYWDRT
+402 DGSFWDRT

-419 ILSVAWNVNDA
+419 ILSLAWNVSDA

-458 GLSNSLNED
+458 GLANGLNAD
-467 WDPVWTSADGQTTV
+467 WDPVWSDGINTV

-490 GLEQHTYGVIWNN
+490 GLEQHTYGAIWNN
-503 IYRKGNLDMHGGIS
+503 VYSIGRLDLRSGVS
-517 FQQFKGNHFGRLTY
+517 FQQFKGNHFGHLTY
-531 VMDDV
+531 VKDEN
-536 LNSYVI
+536 LANAI
-542 ESGKDNYYDSD
+542 LTNGKYTYYDSD

-561 YIKAGYDITG
+561 YIKAGYDIIES
-571 RLHAFTD
+571 LHAFAD
-578 IQLRNVIYKTD
+578 LQFRHVGYRTD
-589 GYNDRYYVNADG
+589 GYNDKYTVGNDG
-601 TCSKHNL
+601 KSQPHYL
-608 DINHNYLFLNAKAG
+608 DIDKKYNFLNAKAG
-622 LTWSMKGHR
+622 LTWNKNGHR
-631 LHALIATAGRE
+631 LHALVATAGRE

-657 EPEHM
+657 NPERM
-662 FDYEVGYEYGG
+662 IDYEAGYSFTGS
-673 RIWNAGV
+673 IWNAGF
-680 NLYYMDYKNQFVQTG
+680 NLYYMDYKDQFVQTG
-695 MKSDIGENLTTN
+695 AVSDIGEALTTN

-715 IELTAAVSPLPWLEF
+715 IELTGAVQPLKWLSL

-747 IEDWRDKYG
+747 IEDWRDKYAA
-756 DDPVKNADAMQKYGI
+756 DDPNIEQYKQDYHI
-771 DGNGDELRT
+771 DGNGDKLRT

-803 RFGNFKAT
+803 SFGNFKTT

-823 NSENN
+823 NSQNN

-841 FSYTLPMK
+841 FSYTIPMK
-849 KAFNSITIGADF
+849 KAFSSFVIGADL

-866 ARVATSGWV
+866 ARIATSGWV

-898 AAPFSAL
+898 AAPLSAL
-905 AHVTLKF
+905 GHITLKF

>member
-1 MRAKPESVG
+1 
-10 DHFSRSEIKKVK
+10 
-22 RYWFYPKTSTFAA
+22 
-35 VNERGCPIRAEIIP
+35 
-49 YEPDPDSAGGGIGF
+49 
-63 QILRCTP
+63 
-70 FSLWFNSKSIM
+70 M
-81 KKVFFLSF
+81 KKVFFLSLTL
-89 ILLAGLTVKAS
+89 ITSLTVKAGN
-100 VENFDAQVDSLRLE
+100 ETFDADSVRLM

-128 NEPFATTNINRGE
+128 NEPFATTEIGRQE
-141 LESYSKNGR
+141 LDDYSKSGR
-150 ELPFLFSRTPGVIS
+150 ELPFLFSRTPGVIA

-190 LDGVPLNS
+190 LDGVALNS

-210 SYASLLGGAQIQ
+210 SYASLLGSAQIQ

-242 SKLPNPNKSAEL
+242 SKLPNPEKSAEL

-264 RLGGAFSTGAILN
+264 RLGGAFSTGTIL
-277 SIIIDGAFN
+277 SSLIIDGAFN
-286 MTQTDGFMHGTKSK
+286 MTQTDGFMHGTKGK

-306 GLMWTPGNNVL
+306 GLLWTPSDNIMI
-317 VRYRNIGNFENTG
+317 RYRNIGNFENTG

-349 YLGNTGIKEYKDM
+349 YLGDTGIKEYKDM
-362 YNVGLGQYNS
+362 YNAGLGQYNS

-380 ADNWVFVQDADGNY
+380 DDNWCFVQDANGKY

-419 ILSVAWNVNDA
+419 ILSLAWNVSDA

-458 GLSNSLNED
+458 GLSNGLNAD
-467 WDPVWTSADGQTTV
+467 GDPVWSDGTNTV

-503 IYRKGNLDMHGGIS
+503 VYTMDRLDLRSGVS
-517 FQQFKGNHFGRLTY
+517 LQQFKGNHFGYLPY
-531 VMDDV
+531 VRDDA
-536 LNSYVI
+536 LNEYVTAN
-542 ESGKDNYYDSD
+542 GLNKYYDSD

-561 YIKAGYDITG
+561 YIKAGFDITES
-571 RLHAFTD
+571 LHAFADAQYRHVGYT
-578 IQLRNVIYKTD
+578 TD

-601 TCSKHNL
+601 TTTKHNL
-608 DINHNYLFLNAKAG
+608 DIDKKYNFLNAKAG
-622 LTWSMKGHR
+622 LTWIKGGHKI
-631 LHALIATAGRE
+631 HALAATAGRE

-657 EPEHM
+657 NPEFM
-662 FDYEVGYEYGG
+662 IDYEAGYSYSGS
-673 RIWNAGV
+673 IWNAGF
-680 NLYYMDYKNQFVQTG
+680 NLYYMDYKDQFVQTG
-695 MKSDIGENLTTN
+695 AVSDIGEALTTN

-715 IELTAAVSPLPWLEF
+715 IELTAAVQPLKWLSL

-747 IEDWRDKYG
+747 IEDWRDKYAP
-756 DDPVKNADAMQKYGI
+756 DDPSMDQYKQDYHI
-771 DGNGDELRT
+771 DGNGDKLRT

-796 LNGFVNL
+796 LNGFVNFNL
-803 RFGNFKAT
+803 GNFKAT

-823 NSENN
+823 NGQNT

-841 FSYTLPMK
+841 FSYTVPMK
-849 KAFNSITIGADF
+849 KVFKSIVIGADL

-898 AAPFSAL
+898 TAPFSAL
-905 AHVTLKF
+905 AHLTLKF

>member
-1 MRAKPESVG
+1 
-10 DHFSRSEIKKVK
+10 
-22 RYWFYPKTSTFAA
+22 
-35 VNERGCPIRAEIIP
+35 
-49 YEPDPDSAGGGIGF
+49 
-63 QILRCTP
+63 
-70 FSLWFNSKSIM
+70 M
-81 KKVFFLSF
+81 KKVFFLS
-89 ILLAGLTVKAS
+89 LTLMTGLTAKAGN
-100 VENFDAQVDSLRLE
+100 ETFDADSVRLM

-128 NEPFATTNINRGE
+128 NEPFATTEIGRQE
-141 LESYSKNGR
+141 LDDYSKSGR
-150 ELPFLFSRTPGVIS
+150 ELPFLFSRTPGVIA

-190 LDGVPLNS
+190 LDGVALNS
-198 PEDQCVFWANMN
+198 PEDQCVFWVNMN
-210 SYASLLGGAQIQ
+210 SYASLLGSAQIQ

-242 SKLPNPNKSAEL
+242 SKLPNPEKSAEL

-264 RLGGAFSTGAILN
+264 RLGGAFSTGTILN
-277 SIIIDGAFN
+277 SLIIDGAFN
-286 MTQTDGFMHGTKSK
+286 MTQTDGFMHGTKGR

-306 GLMWTPGNNVL
+306 GLLWTPSDNIMI
-317 VRYRNIGNFENTG
+317 RYRNIGNFEVTG

-342 SSLMDGM
+342 SSLMDDM
-349 YLGNTGIKEYKDM
+349 YLGPTGIKEYKDM
-362 YNVGLGQYNS
+362 YKAGLGQYNS

-380 ADNWVFVQDADGNY
+380 DVNWCFVQDADGKY

-402 DGSYWDRT
+402 DGSFWDRT

-419 ILSVAWNVNDA
+419 ILSLAWNVSDA

-458 GLSNSLNED
+458 GLSNGLNAD
-467 WDPVWTSADGQTTV
+467 GDPVWSDGTNSV

-503 IYRKGNLDMHGGIS
+503 VYTMDRLDLRSGVS
-517 FQQFKGNHFGRLTY
+517 LQQFKGNHFGYLPY
-531 VMDDV
+531 VRDDALSEYV
-536 LNSYVI
+536 TANGLN
-542 ESGKDNYYDSD
+542 KYYDSD
-553 ATKNDLSA
+553 AVKNDLSA
-561 YIKAGYDITG
+561 YIKAGFDITES
-571 RLHAFTD
+571 LHAFADAQYRHVGYT
-578 IQLRNVIYKTD
+578 TD

-601 TCSKHNL
+601 TTTKHNL
-608 DINHNYLFLNAKAG
+608 DIDKKYNFINAKAG
-622 LTWSMKGHR
+622 LTWIKGGHK
-631 LHALIATAGRE
+631 LHALVATAGRE

-657 EPEHM
+657 NPEFM
-662 FDYEVGYEYGG
+662 IDYEAGYSYSGS
-673 RIWNAGV
+673 IWNAGF
-680 NLYYMDYKNQFVQTG
+680 NLYYMDYKDQFVQTG

-715 IELTAAVSPLPWLEF
+715 IELTAAVQPLKWLSL

-747 IEDWRDKYG
+747 IEDWRDKYAP
-756 DDPVKNADAMQKYGI
+756 DDPKMEQYKQDYHI
-771 DGNGDELRT
+771 DGNGDKLRT

-796 LNGFVNL
+796 LNGFVNFNL
-803 RFGNFKAT
+803 GNFKAT

-823 NSENN
+823 NSQNT

-841 FSYTLPMK
+841 FSYTVPMK
-849 KAFNSITIGADF
+849 KVFKSIVIGADL

-886 PDNRYYQIGFIP
+886 PDSRYYQIGFIP

-905 AHVTLKF
+905 AHLTLKF

>member
-1 MRAKPESVG
+1 M
-10 DHFSRSEIKKVK
+10 
-22 RYWFYPKTSTFAA
+22 TSLATKAGNETFEA
-35 VNERGCPIRAEIIP
+35 
-49 YEPDPDSAGGGIGF
+49 
-63 QILRCTP
+63 
-70 FSLWFNSKSIM
+70 
-81 KKVFFLSF
+81 
-89 ILLAGLTVKAS
+89 
-100 VENFDAQVDSLRLE
+100 DSLRLR

-128 NEPFATTNINRGE
+128 NEPFATTDISRQE
-141 LESYSKNGR
+141 LDSYSKSGR
-150 ELPFLFSRTPGVIS
+150 ELPFLFSRTPGVIA

-190 LDGVPLNS
+190 LDGVALNS
-198 PEDQCVFWANMN
+198 PEDQCVFWVNMN
-210 SYASLLGGAQIQ
+210 SYASLLGSAQIQ

-242 SKLPNPNKSAEL
+242 SKLPNPEKSAEL

-264 RLGGAFSTGAILN
+264 RLGGTFSTGTILN
-277 SIIIDGAFN
+277 SLIIDGAFN
-286 MTQTDGFMHGTKSK
+286 MTRTDGFMHGTKGQ

-306 GLMWTPGNNVL
+306 GLLWTPSDNIMI
-317 VRYRNIGNFENTG
+317 RYRNIGNFEVTG

-342 SSLMDGM
+342 SSLMDDM
-349 YLGNTGIKEYKDM
+349 YLGLTGIKEYKDM
-362 YNVGLGQYNS
+362 YKAGLGQYNS

-380 ADNWVFVQDADGNY
+380 DANWCFVQDADGKY

-402 DGSYWDRT
+402 DGSFWDRT

-419 ILSVAWNVNDA
+419 ILSLAWNVSDA

-458 GLSNSLNED
+458 GLSNGLNAD
-467 WDPVWTSADGQTTV
+467 GDPVWSDGTNSV

-503 IYRKGNLDMHGGIS
+503 VYTMDRLDLRSGVS
-517 FQQFKGNHFGRLTY
+517 LQQFKGNHFGYLPYIKDDALNDY
-531 VMDDV
+531 VTANG
-536 LNSYVI
+536 LN
-542 ESGKDNYYDSD
+542 KYYDSD

-561 YIKAGYDITG
+561 YIKAGFDITEG
-571 RLHAFTD
+571 LHAFAD
-578 IQLRNVIYKTD
+578 AQYRHVGYKTD

-601 TCSKHNL
+601 TTSKHNL
-608 DINHNYLFLNAKAG
+608 DIDKKYNFINAKAG
-622 LTWSMKGHR
+622 LTWTNGGHK
-631 LHALIATAGRE
+631 LHALVATAGRE

-657 EPEHM
+657 NPEYM
-662 FDYEVGYEYGG
+662 IDYEAGYSYAGS
-673 RIWNAGV
+673 IWNAGF
-680 NLYYMDYKNQFVQTG
+680 NLYYMDYKDQFVQTG
-695 MKSDIGENLTTN
+695 AVSDIGEALTTN

-715 IELTAAVSPLPWLEF
+715 IELTAAVQPLKWLSL
-730 EGNAALSENC
+730 EGNAALSENS

-747 IEDWRDKYG
+747 IEDWRDKYAA
-756 DDPVKNADAMQKYGI
+756 DDPKLEQYKQDYHI
-771 DGNGDELRT
+771 DGNGDKLRT

-787 ALAFSPSVI
+787 PLAFSPSVI
-796 LNGFVNL
+796 LNGFVNFN
-803 RFGNFKAT
+803 FGNFKAT

-823 NSENN
+823 NTGNN

-841 FSYTLPMK
+841 FSYTVPMK
-849 KAFNSITIGADF
+849 TVFKSIVIGADL

-886 PDNRYYQIGFIP
+886 PDKRYYQIGFIP

-905 AHVTLKF
+905 AHITLKF

>member
-1 MRAKPESVG
+1 M
-10 DHFSRSEIKKVK
+10 
-22 RYWFYPKTSTFAA
+22 TS
-35 VNERGCPIRAEIIP
+35 
-49 YEPDPDSAGGGIGF
+49 
-63 QILRCTP
+63 
-70 FSLWFNSKSIM
+70 
-81 KKVFFLSF
+81 
-89 ILLAGLTVKAS
+89 LAVKAGS
-100 VENFDAQVDSLRLE
+100 ETFDADTVRLK

-128 NEPFATTNINRGE
+128 NEPFATTEIGRQE
-141 LESYSKNGR
+141 LDDYSKTGR
-150 ELPFLFSRTPGVIS
+150 ELPFLFSRTPGVTA

-190 LDGVPLNS
+190 LDGVALNS

-210 SYASLLGGAQIQ
+210 SYASLLGSAQIQ

-242 SKLPNPNKSAEL
+242 SKLPNPEKSAEL

-264 RLGGAFSTGAILN
+264 RLGGAFSTGTIL
-277 SIIIDGAFN
+277 SSLIIDAAFN
-286 MTQTDGFMHGTKSK
+286 MTQTDGFMHGTKGK

-306 GLMWTPGNNVL
+306 GLLWTPSDNIMI
-317 VRYRNIGNFENTG
+317 RYRNIGNFENTG

-349 YLGNTGIKEYKDM
+349 YLGDTGIKEYKDM
-362 YNVGLGQYNS
+362 YNAGLGQYNS

-380 ADNWVFVQDADGNY
+380 DDNWCFVQDADGKY

-402 DGSYWDRT
+402 DGSFWDRT

-419 ILSVAWNVNDA
+419 ILSMAWNVSDA

-458 GLSNSLNED
+458 GLSNGLNAD
-467 WDPVWTSADGQTTV
+467 GDPVWSDGTNIV

-503 IYRKGNLDMHGGIS
+503 VYTMDRLDLRSGVS
-517 FQQFKGNHFGRLTY
+517 LQQFKGNHFGYLPYIKDDALNEY
-531 VMDDV
+531 VTANG
-536 LNSYVI
+536 LN
-542 ESGKDNYYDSD
+542 KYYDSD

-561 YIKAGYDITG
+561 YIKAGFDITES
-571 RLHAFTD
+571 LHAFADAQYRHVGYT
-578 IQLRNVIYKTD
+578 TD
-589 GYNDRYYVNADG
+589 GYNDRYYVNANG
-601 TCSKHNL
+601 TTSKHNL
-608 DINHNYLFLNAKAG
+608 DIDKKYNFLNAKAG
-622 LTWSMKGHR
+622 LTWTKGGHKI
-631 LHALIATAGRE
+631 HALAATAGRE

-657 EPEHM
+657 NPEYM
-662 FDYEVGYEYGG
+662 IDYEAGYSYSGS
-673 RIWNAGV
+673 IWNAGF
-680 NLYYMDYKNQFVQTG
+680 NLYYMDYKDQFVQTG
-695 MKSDIGENLTTN
+695 AVSDIGEALTTN

-715 IELTAAVSPLPWLEF
+715 IELTAAVQPLKWLSL

-747 IEDWRDKYG
+747 IEDWRDKYAA
-756 DDPVKNADAMQKYGI
+756 DDPKMEQYKQDYHI
-771 DGNGDELRT
+771 DGNGDKLRT

-796 LNGFVNL
+796 LNGFVNFNL
-803 RFGNFKAT
+803 GNFKAT

-823 NSENN
+823 NSQNT

-841 FSYTLPMK
+841 FSYTVPMK
-849 KAFNSITIGADF
+849 KALNSIVIGADL

-866 ARVATSGWV
+866 ARVATNGWV

-898 AAPFSAL
+898 TAPFSAL
-905 AHVTLKF
+905 AHLTLKF

>member
-1 MRAKPESVG
+1 
-10 DHFSRSEIKKVK
+10 
-22 RYWFYPKTSTFAA
+22 
-35 VNERGCPIRAEIIP
+35 
-49 YEPDPDSAGGGIGF
+49 
-63 QILRCTP
+63 
-70 FSLWFNSKSIM
+70 M
-81 KKVFFLSF
+81 KKVFFLS
-89 ILLAGLTVKAS
+89 LTLMTSLAVKAGS
-100 VENFDAQVDSLRLE
+100 ETFDADTVRLK
-114 QLNEVVIDGVRAHE
+114 QLNEVVIDGVRADE
-128 NEPFATTNINRGE
+128 NEPFATTEIGRQE
-141 LESYSKNGR
+141 LDDYSKTGR
-150 ELPFLFSRTPGVIS
+150 ELPFLFSRTPGVTA

-190 LDGVPLNS
+190 LDGVALNS

-210 SYASLLGGAQIQ
+210 SYASLLGSAQIQ

-242 SKLPNPNKSAEL
+242 SKLPNPEKSAEL

-264 RLGGAFSTGAILN
+264 RLGGAFSTGTIL
-277 SIIIDGAFN
+277 SSLIIDAAFN
-286 MTQTDGFMHGTKSK
+286 MTQTDGFMHGTKGK

-306 GLMWTPGNNVL
+306 GLLWTPSDNIMI
-317 VRYRNIGNFENTG
+317 RYRNIGNFENTG

-349 YLGNTGIKEYKDM
+349 YLGDTGIKEYKDM
-362 YNVGLGQYNS
+362 YNAGLGQYNS

-380 ADNWVFVQDADGNY
+380 DDNWCFVQDADGKY

-402 DGSYWDRT
+402 DGSFWDRT

-419 ILSVAWNVNDA
+419 ILSMAWNVSDA

-458 GLSNSLNED
+458 GLSNGLNAD
-467 WDPVWTSADGQTTV
+467 GDPVWSDGTNIV

-503 IYRKGNLDMHGGIS
+503 VYTMDRLDLRSGVS
-517 FQQFKGNHFGRLTY
+517 LQQFKGNHFGYLPYIKDDALNEY
-531 VMDDV
+531 VTANG
-536 LNSYVI
+536 LN
-542 ESGKDNYYDSD
+542 KYYDSD

-561 YIKAGYDITG
+561 YIKAGFDITES
-571 RLHAFTD
+571 LHAFADAQYRHVGYT
-578 IQLRNVIYKTD
+578 TD
-589 GYNDRYYVNADG
+589 GYNDRYYVNANG
-601 TCSKHNL
+601 TTSKHNL
-608 DINHNYLFLNAKAG
+608 DIDKKYNFLNAKAG
-622 LTWSMKGHR
+622 LTWTKGGHKI
-631 LHALIATAGRE
+631 HALAATAGRE

-657 EPEHM
+657 NPEYM
-662 FDYEVGYEYGG
+662 IDYEAGYSYSGS
-673 RIWNAGV
+673 IWNAGF
-680 NLYYMDYKNQFVQTG
+680 NLYYMDYKDQFVQTG
-695 MKSDIGENLTTN
+695 AVSDIGEALTTN

-715 IELTAAVSPLPWLEF
+715 IELTAAVQPLKWLSL

-747 IEDWRDKYG
+747 IEDWRDKYAA
-756 DDPVKNADAMQKYGI
+756 DDPKMEQYKQDYHI
-771 DGNGDELRT
+771 DGNGDKLRT

-796 LNGFVNL
+796 LNGFVNFNL
-803 RFGNFKAT
+803 GNFKAT

-823 NSENN
+823 NSQNT

-841 FSYTLPMK
+841 FSYTVPMK
-849 KAFNSITIGADF
+849 KALNSIVIGADL

-866 ARVATSGWV
+866 ARVATNGWV

-898 AAPFSAL
+898 TAPFSAL
-905 AHVTLKF
+905 AHLTLKF

>member
-1 MRAKPESVG
+1 
-10 DHFSRSEIKKVK
+10 
-22 RYWFYPKTSTFAA
+22 
-35 VNERGCPIRAEIIP
+35 
-49 YEPDPDSAGGGIGF
+49 
-63 QILRCTP
+63 
-70 FSLWFNSKSIM
+70 M
-81 KKVFFLSF
+81 KKVFFLSLTL
-89 ILLAGLTVKAS
+89 ITSLAVKAGN
-100 VENFDAQVDSLRLE
+100 ETFDADSVRLM

-128 NEPFATTNINRGE
+128 NEPFATTEIGRQE
-141 LESYSKNGR
+141 LDDYSKSGR
-150 ELPFLFSRTPGVIS
+150 ELPFLFSRTPGVIA

-190 LDGVPLNS
+190 LDGVALNS
-198 PEDQCVFWANMN
+198 PEDQCVFWVNMN
-210 SYASLLGGAQIQ
+210 SYASLLGSAQIQ

-242 SKLPNPNKSAEL
+242 SKLPNPEKSAEI

-264 RLGGAFSTGAILN
+264 RLGGAFSTGTILN
-277 SIIIDGAFN
+277 SLIIDGAFN
-286 MTQTDGFMHGTKSK
+286 MTQTDGFMHGTKGK

-306 GLMWTPGNNVL
+306 GLLWTPSDNIMI
-317 VRYRNIGNFENTG
+317 RYRNIGNFEVTG

-342 SSLMDGM
+342 SSLMNDM
-349 YLGNTGIKEYKDM
+349 YLGDTGIKEYKDM
-362 YNVGLGQYNS
+362 YNAGLGQFNS

-380 ADNWVFVQDADGNY
+380 DDKWCFVQDADGKY

-402 DGSYWDRT
+402 DGSFWDRT

-419 ILSVAWNVNDA
+419 ILSLAWNVSDA

-458 GLSNSLNED
+458 GLSNGLNAD
-467 WDPVWTSADGQTTV
+467 GDPVWSDGTNTV

-503 IYRKGNLDMHGGIS
+503 VYTMDRLDLRSGVS
-517 FQQFKGNHFGRLTY
+517 LQQFKGNHFGYLPY
-531 VMDDV
+531 VRDDALSEYV
-536 LNSYVI
+536 TANGLN
-542 ESGKDNYYDSD
+542 KYYDSD
-553 ATKNDLSA
+553 AVKNDLSA
-561 YIKAGYDITG
+561 YIKAGFNITES
-571 RLHAFTD
+571 LHAFADAQYRHVGYT
-578 IQLRNVIYKTD
+578 TD

-601 TCSKHNL
+601 TTTKHNL
-608 DINHNYLFLNAKAG
+608 DIDKKYNFINAKAG
-622 LTWSMKGHR
+622 LTWIKGGHK
-631 LHALIATAGRE
+631 LHALVATAGRE
-642 PERNNFTDNGTYPAP
+642 PERNNFTDNGTYPTPNP
-657 EPEHM
+657 EFM
-662 FDYEVGYEYGG
+662 IDYEAGYSYSGS
-673 RIWNAGV
+673 IWNAGF
-680 NLYYMDYKNQFVQTG
+680 NLYYMDYKDQFVQTG
-695 MKSDIGENLTTN
+695 AVSDIGEALTTN

-715 IELTAAVSPLPWLEF
+715 IELTAAVQPLKWLSL

-747 IEDWRDKYG
+747 IEDWRDKYAP
-756 DDPVKNADAMQKYGI
+756 DDPKMEQYKQDYHI
-771 DGNGDELRT
+771 DGNGDKLRT

-803 RFGNFKAT
+803 NFGNFKAT

-823 NSENN
+823 NSQNT

-841 FSYTLPMK
+841 FSYTVPMK
-849 KAFNSITIGADF
+849 KVFKSIVIGADL

-886 PDNRYYQIGFIP
+886 PDSRYYQIGFIP

-905 AHVTLKF
+905 AHLTLKF

>member
-1 MRAKPESVG
+1 M
-10 DHFSRSEIKKVK
+10 
-22 RYWFYPKTSTFAA
+22 
-35 VNERGCPIRAEIIP
+35 
-49 YEPDPDSAGGGIGF
+49 
-63 QILRCTP
+63 
-70 FSLWFNSKSIM
+70 SLTLM
-81 KKVFFLSF
+81 T
-89 ILLAGLTVKAS
+89 GLTAKAS
-100 VENFDAQVDSLRLE
+100 VENLVLDADTLRLQ

-128 NEPFATTNINRGE
+128 NEPFAVTNIGRGE
-141 LESYSKNGR
+141 LDSYSKSGR
-150 ELPFLFSRTPGVIS
+150 ELPYLFSRTPGVIS
-164 WSENGTGIGTT
+164 WSDNGTGIGTT

-190 LDGVPLNS
+190 LDGVALNS

-210 SYASLLGGAQIQ
+210 SYASLLGSAQIQ

-242 SKLPNPNKSAEL
+242 SKLPNPDPSAEL
-254 TASYGSFNTL
+254 TASYGSFNTM
-264 RLGGAFSTGAILN
+264 RMGGAFSTGTILN
-277 SIIIDGAFN
+277 SLILDGAFN
-286 MTQTDGFMHGTKSK
+286 MTQTDGFMHGTKGK
-300 AGSYYG
+300 AGSYYA
-306 GLMWTPGNNVL
+306 GLLWTPGDNL
-317 VRYRNIGNFENTG
+317 MIRYRNIGNFENTG

-342 SSLMDGM
+342 SSLMDSM

-362 YNVGLGQYNS
+362 YEAGLGQYNS

-380 ADNWVFVQDADGNY
+380 DANWCFVQDADGKY

-402 DGSYWDRT
+402 DGSFWDRT

-419 ILSVAWNVNDA
+419 ILSLAWNVNDA

-458 GLSNSLNED
+458 GLSNSLNAD
-467 WDPVWTSADGQTTV
+467 GDPVWSDGTNTV

-490 GLEQHTYGVIWNN
+490 GLEQHTYGFIWNN
-503 IYRKGNLDMHGGIS
+503 VYNTGRLDLRSGLS
-517 FQQFKGNHFGRLTY
+517 FQQFKGNHFGYLPY
-531 VMDDV
+531 VKDDA
-536 LNSYVI
+536 L
-542 ESGKDNYYDSD
+542 KDYITANGLDKYYDSD
-553 ATKNDLSA
+553 AVKNDLSV
-561 YIKAGYDITG
+561 YLKAGYDILEN
-571 RLHAFTD
+571 LHAFAD
-578 IQLRNVIYKTD
+578 AQYRHVGYMTD

-601 TCSKHNL
+601 TTSKHNL
-608 DINHNYLFLNAKAG
+608 DINKQYDFINAKAG
-622 LTWSMKGHR
+622 LTWNIGPNR
-631 LHALIATAGRE
+631 LYALVATAGRE

-657 EPEHM
+657 NPEYM
-662 FDYEVGYEYGG
+662 IDYEAGYSFTGS
-673 RIWNAGV
+673 IWNAGV
-680 NLYYMDYKNQFVQTG
+680 NFYYMDYKDQFVQTG

-715 IELTAAVSPLPWLEF
+715 IELTGAVAPVKWLEL

-747 IEDWRDKYG
+747 IEDWRDKYAA
-756 DDPVKNADAMQKYGI
+756 DDPNIEQYKQDYHI
-771 DGNGDELRT
+771 DGNGDKLRT

-787 ALAFSPSVI
+787 TLAFSPSVI
-796 LNGFVNL
+796 LNGFVNFS
-803 RFGNFKAT
+803 FGNFKAT

-823 NSENN
+823 NTGND

-841 FSYTLPMK
+841 FSYTVPMK
-849 KAFNSITIGADF
+849 KALKSIVIGADF

-886 PDNRYYQIGFIP
+886 PDHRYYQIGFIP

-905 AHVTLKF
+905 AHLTLKF

>member
-1 MRAKPESVG
+1 M
-10 DHFSRSEIKKVK
+10 
-22 RYWFYPKTSTFAA
+22 T
-35 VNERGCPIRAEIIP
+35 
-49 YEPDPDSAGGGIGF
+49 
-63 QILRCTP
+63 
-70 FSLWFNSKSIM
+70 
-81 KKVFFLSF
+81 
-89 ILLAGLTVKAS
+89 GLTAKAGN
-100 VENFDAQVDSLRLE
+100 ETFDADSVRLM

-128 NEPFATTNINRGE
+128 NEPFATTEIGRQE
-141 LESYSKNGR
+141 LDDYSKSGR
-150 ELPFLFSRTPGVIS
+150 ELPFLFSRTPGVIA

-190 LDGVPLNS
+190 LDGVALNS
-198 PEDQCVFWANMN
+198 PEDQCVFWVNMN
-210 SYASLLGGAQIQ
+210 SYASLLGSAQIQ

-242 SKLPNPNKSAEL
+242 SKLPNPEKSAEL

-264 RLGGAFSTGAILN
+264 RLGGAFSTGTILN
-277 SIIIDGAFN
+277 SLIIDGAFN
-286 MTQTDGFMHGTKSK
+286 MTQTDGFMHGTKGR

-306 GLMWTPGNNVL
+306 GLLWTPSDNIMI
-317 VRYRNIGNFENTG
+317 RYRNIGNFEVTG

-342 SSLMDGM
+342 SSLMDDM
-349 YLGNTGIKEYKDM
+349 YLGDTGIKEYKDM
-362 YNVGLGQYNS
+362 YNAGLGQFNS

-380 ADNWVFVQDADGNY
+380 DNKWCFVQDADGKY

-402 DGSYWDRT
+402 DGSFWDRT

-419 ILSVAWNVNDA
+419 ILSLAWNVSDA

-447 EFRYKNKVSKY
+447 EFRYKNKVNKY
-458 GLSNSLNED
+458 GLSNVLNAEG
-467 WDPVWTSADGQTTV
+467 DPVWSDGTNSV

-503 IYRKGNLDMHGGIS
+503 VYTMDRLDLRSGVS
-517 FQQFKGNHFGRLTY
+517 LQQFKGNHFGYLPY
-531 VMDDV
+531 VRDDALSEYV
-536 LNSYVI
+536 TANGLN
-542 ESGKDNYYDSD
+542 KYYDSD
-553 ATKNDLSA
+553 AVKNDLSA
-561 YIKAGYDITG
+561 YIKAGFNITES
-571 RLHAFTD
+571 LHAFADAQYRHVGYT
-578 IQLRNVIYKTD
+578 TD

-601 TCSKHNL
+601 TTTKHNL
-608 DINHNYLFLNAKAG
+608 DIDKKYNFINAKAG
-622 LTWSMKGHR
+622 LTWIKGGHK
-631 LHALIATAGRE
+631 LHALVATAGRE

-657 EPEHM
+657 NPEFM
-662 FDYEVGYEYGG
+662 IDYEAGYSYSGS
-673 RIWNAGV
+673 IWNAGF
-680 NLYYMDYKNQFVQTG
+680 NLYYMDYKDQFVQTG

-715 IELTAAVSPLPWLEF
+715 IELTAAVQPLKWLSL

-747 IEDWRDKYG
+747 IEDWRDKYAP
-756 DDPVKNADAMQKYGI
+756 DDPKMEQYKQDYHI
-771 DGNGDELRT
+771 DGNGDKLRT

-803 RFGNFKAT
+803 NFGNFKAT

-823 NSENN
+823 NSQNT

-841 FSYTLPMK
+841 FSYTVPMK
-849 KAFNSITIGADF
+849 KVFKSIVIGADL

-886 PDNRYYQIGFIP
+886 PDSRYYQIGFIP

-905 AHVTLKF
+905 AHLTLKF